1 MNHKNIIYLFRQKN
15 SFKNFIEKYNLELKN
30 FHIKNEELM
39 EYKIFKNLNN
49 NDILD
54 NEIILLSSKASF
66 DYLIN
71 NIDFQIIKNKKFLL
85 VGKNL
90 KEYCVDFA
98 ENIIFCGNSI
108 FDIKNFLLN
117 SIYYYKE
124 ILYLRGEI
132 IKYDLINDNQIK
144 NSSIKINQK
153 IVYGVEYSSLLSY
166 SFLENIKNQKI
177 KSFVFFS
184 SESYK
189 NFIKISEKYN
199 LLDKYFEINIICLGK
214 YLDKNTFFKN
224 YLFTSDNLISSLI
237 NLIRSVH

>member
-71 NIDFQIIKNKKFLL
+71 NIDPQIIKNKKFLL

-117 SIYYYKE
+117 SIYYYRE

-177 KSFVFFS
+177 KSFVFF
-184 SESYK
+184 
-189 NFIKISEKYN
+189 F
-199 LLDKYFEINIICLGK
+199 L
-214 YLDKNTFFKN
+214 
-224 YLFTSDNLISSLI
+224 
-237 NLIRSVH
+237 